1 MNKSR
6 SHRRLTVDEAVIA
19 VMIAAMEANQHVSP
33 EEAARAQHIVR
44 SMRRFRRKSGEAVD
58 RLTATVRE
66 RVAMEGTASV
76 LEAAVRTLPARLRP
90 PVFAVAVDLMLADA
104 KLEPAER
111 RFVTRLATALDVPG
125 PVADS
130 IVKVMLVKNAA

>member
-1 MNKSR
+1 MKKSHG
-6 SHRRLTVDEAVIA
+6 STRLSVDEAVIA
-19 VMIAAMEANQHVSP
+19 VLIAAMDANQHVSP

-58 RLTATVRE
+58 RLTANVRE
-66 RVAMEGTASV
+66 RVGAEGTASV
-76 LEAAVRTLPARLRP
+76 LEVAVRTLPARLRP
-90 PVFAVAVDLMLADA
+90 PVFAVAVDVMLADA

-111 RFVTRLATALDVPG
+111 RFVTTLATALKVPG
-125 PVADS
+125 PVAAG